1 MQTTNTKMYVLY
13 SRVLLNKCGG
23 NGYNQEYLNV
33 VTINKM
39 PEGPLAPLV
48 RRVNFPKVSSFQD
61 NNTSCQSGCDL
72 VISSLSNGCGSC
84 SSSGS
89 NNCGGGNYNYLQTE
103 ELGDLIVFL
112 SNNGYIVDTGLSNMS
127 AIDGTAYVGGTKK
140 IIAFIRWVRT
150 A

>member
-1 MQTTNTKMYVLY
+1 MQTTTNTKMYVLY

-33 VTINKM
+33 VTINKI

-72 VISSLSNGCGSC
+72 VISSLGNGCS
-84 SSSGS
+84 
-89 NNCGGGNYNYLQTE
+89 GGNYNYLQTE

-127 AIDGTAYVGGTKK
+127 GIDGTAYVGGTKK
-140 IIAFIRWVRT
+140 IIAFIRWVG
-150 A
+150 